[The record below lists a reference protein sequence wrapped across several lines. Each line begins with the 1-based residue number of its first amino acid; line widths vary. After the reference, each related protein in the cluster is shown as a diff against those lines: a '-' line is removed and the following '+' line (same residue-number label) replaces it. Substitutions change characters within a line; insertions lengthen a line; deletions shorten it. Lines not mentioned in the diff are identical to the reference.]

1 MHATAHLPAHLAG
14 VQQAKEAVAVHMVVW
29 VCFVSRCLLG
39 KPLHAAAV
47 LPDVLI
53 WWFPLCRPDMDPG
66 FGPAPGGSSPV
77 QKSKLQGE
85 QISQLKAELKA
96 AQDGCRTHQ
105 RLQADADR
113 RAGEYLAQLQTRGE
127 YILLLQSQLNDLE
140 RVNTDLRDQLASGA
154 AAAGAGSPVA
164 TAAASS
170 NGDHAMEQAQQQFD
184 VVPCSQHEAV
194 VQQLQQQLQMQTEQI
209 QQLRQELANTA
220 LASPTT
226 PGADVHATGGS
237 AGSASTD
244 DLAVHIDTTRATSA
258 SGDATS
264 PAAAAALAAL
274 SGLQTHEVRQQQLQ
288 KQYDDLTAF
297 VKQLEAQAS
306 QREALMGGLLAQV
319 GCLSWA

>member
-1 MHATAHLPAHLAG
+1 
-14 VQQAKEAVAVHMVVW
+14 
-29 VCFVSRCLLG
+29 
-39 KPLHAAAV
+39 
-47 LPDVLI
+47 
-53 WWFPLCRPDMDPG
+53 MDPG

-127 YILLLQSQLNDLE
+127 YILLLQSQLNDME
-140 RVNTDLRDQLASGA
+140 RVNTELREQLTAGA
-154 AAAGAGSPVA
+154 VAPGAGSPGA
-164 TAAASS
+164 AALTAAPSS
-170 NGDHAMEQAQQQFD
+170 NGHTASHQQAQQQVD
-184 VVPCSQHEAV
+184 VIPCSQHEAV
-194 VQQLQQQLQMQTEQI
+194 VQQLQQQLQVQTEQI
-209 QQLRQELANTA
+209 QQLQQELANTA
-220 LASPTT
+220 LPSPTT
-226 PGADVHATGGS
+226 PSANAHAAGGS
-237 AGSASTD
+237 AGSASTH
-244 DLAVHIDTTRATSA
+244 DLAVHIDTTRAASS

-274 SGLQTHEVRQQQLQ
+274 SGLKTHEVRQQQLQ
-288 KQYDDLTAF
+288 KQYDDLTSF

-319 GCLSWA
+319 RLSWT